1 MVNRVNTQTN
11 SVFILRPNSL
21 QFKGLRFTLN
31 FLICVVSE
39 HFAGKD
45 EIVRPIIKKGWQS
58 KQRKRVLPVKA
69 DKLSKYSRPVIAS
82 LLISGGMLQ
91 LAAPVLAEGTAAGTQ
106 ITNTATASY
115 EDPTD
120 SNKPLNTFS
129 NTVKVAVAEVAG
141 ITVVADTF
149 AVVKG
154 SGNSG
159 VGAEAGDKVN
169 FDYIVTNVGND
180 ATQLRIPGTASITSG
195 DVEQVQYF
203 DTATSTW
210 VNISSGTEF
219 ISPSKLPGQS
229 IKVRVVAAVLPG
241 TTANTVVKVTLGNTT
256 TSGAQNVTR
265 DATGGDV
272 FTVDNTDTSGAAGE
286 VAGVPENGVREA
298 SASQEVTVGATP
310 EAFATVTKVHGV
322 QNPGANP
329 NILTDDTLTY
339 TLGLKVASQADVPT
353 TSNKIAADL
362 AATTINLDSNPAAKK
377 VLVSDAVPQYTTA
390 QSVTAPA
397 GWTAVYTTTS
407 TATNANAATWLSIP
421 GTGAVAVPA
430 GATRVGFVADGP
442 IAKGTTTPGMSITV
456 LFSTM
461 PVEGGNVAN
470 IAQVFGSTDVNG
482 VLKPVYDESGDNK
495 PNNYNDNGTPAIVD
509 PVTGNPVVS
518 TGVVDPTAPGV
529 TDTNNNNTGTGDA
542 GEPNVVAVAPPGQAG
557 ILNGTSNTPGAVGP
571 TGNNDDFTNISAPIP
586 ATVWVLDAN
595 GNYVPSPIDPGA
607 IPFSNTFQTAVGSP
621 TGNVDLLPVTPAT
634 PLPTGTKVTISYGS
648 TSKVYSFDG
657 TKFVDVVNGVA
668 TTTAAT
674 PLIVPNVVAGT
685 KVNYG
690 VDVDLP
696 AGTPQLAG
704 YSVPVTAFV
713 DVNGDGLLGATEP
726 QNQTIDRV
734 YTGYLK
740 LTKEAQI
747 TDANGGLVEAFT
759 AAPTKK
765 AQPGQS
771 IEYKITYT
779 NISEVAPANSGSV
792 TLNAAKIKVTEDGN
806 AAPNNWAPITTHKA
820 TSATDSNNGVIT
832 FDAGASNNSTP
843 AVAVYQDVVAGP
855 LGPQS
860 AGSFRFTRVVK

>member
-1 MVNRVNTQTN
+1 
-11 SVFILRPNSL
+11 
-21 QFKGLRFTLN
+21 LRFTLN
-31 FLICVVSE
+31 FFICVVSE

-58 KQRKRVLPVKA
+58 KQRIRVLPVKA

-120 SNKPLNTFS
+120 PNKPLNTFS

-141 ITVVADTF
+141 VTVIADTF
-149 AVVKG
+149 AIAKG
-154 SGNSG
+154 AGNSG

-180 ATQLRIPGTASITSG
+180 ATQLRIPGTATIDGAGSV
-195 DVEQVQYF
+195 DQVQYF

-210 VNISSGTEF
+210 VNIPNGGEF
-219 ISPSKLPGQS
+219 ISPSKLPGES
-229 IKVRVVAAVLPG
+229 LKVRVVTSILPG
-241 TTANTVVKVTLGNTT
+241 AGANTDVIVTLGNTT
-256 TSGAQNVTR
+256 TPGAQNVTR

-272 FTVDNTDTSGAAGE
+272 FTVDNADGATGE
-286 VAGVPENGVREA
+286 VNGLPENGVREA
-298 SASQEVTVGATP
+298 SVSQKVTIGATP
-310 EAFATVTKVHGV
+310 EAFATVTKVHGA

-339 TLGLKVASQADVPT
+339 TLGLKVAGQADVPT

-362 AATTINLDSNPAAKK
+362 AATTITLDGNAAAKK
-377 VLVSDAVPQYTTA
+377 VLVSDAVPEYTTA

-397 GWTAVYTTTS
+397 GWTAVYTTTAK
-407 TATNANAATWLSIP
+407 ATNANAATWLSIP

-461 PVEGGNVAN
+461 PPEGGNVAN

-482 VLKPVYDESGDNK
+482 VSKPVYDESGDNK
-495 PNNYNDNGTPAIVD
+495 PNNYNDNGTPAVVD

-571 TGNNDDFTNISAPIP
+571 TGNNDDFTNVSAPIP

-595 GNYVPSPIDPGA
+595 GNYVPAPINPGSV
-607 IPFSNTFQTAVGSP
+607 PFSNTFQTAAGTP
-621 TGNVDLLPVTPAT
+621 TGSVDLLPATPAT
-634 PLPTGTKVTISYGS
+634 PLPTGTKVTISNGS
-648 TSKVYSFDG
+648 TSKVYEFDG

-668 TTTAAT
+668 TTTPAT
-674 PLIVPNVVAGT
+674 PLVVPNVVAGT

-713 DVNGDGLLGATEP
+713 DVNGDGILGATEP
-726 QNQTIDRV
+726 QNKTIDRV

-747 TDANGGLVEAFT
+747 TDANGAIVEAFT

-771 IEYKITYT
+771 IEYKITYS
-779 NISEVAPANSGSV
+779 NISQVAPANSGSV
-792 TLNAAKIKVTEDGN
+792 TLNAANIKVTEDGN

-832 FDAGASNNSTP
+832 FDAGASTNSTP
-843 AVAVYQDVVAGP
+843 AVAVYKDVVAGP
-855 LGPQS
+855 LAPQA
-860 AGSFRFTRVVK
+860 AGTFSFTRVVK

>member
-1 MVNRVNTQTN
+1 VN
-11 SVFILRPNSL
+11 
-21 QFKGLRFTLN
+21 
-31 FLICVVSE
+31 
-39 HFAGKD
+39 
-45 EIVRPIIKKGWQS
+45 
-58 KQRKRVLPVKA
+58 A
-69 DKLSKYSRPVIAS
+69 DKLSKYSRPIVAS

-91 LAAPVLAEGTAAGTQ
+91 LAAPVLANGTAAGTQ

-120 SNKPLNTFS
+120 PNKPLNTFS

-141 ITVVADTF
+141 ITLVADTF

-180 ATQLRIPGTASITSG
+180 ATQLRIPGTASISG
-195 DVEQVQYF
+195 AGSVDKVQYF

-210 VNISSGTEF
+210 IDIPNAGEF
-219 ISPSKLPGQS
+219 ISPSKLPGES
-229 IKVRVVAAVLPG
+229 LKVRVVTSILVGAA
-241 TTANTVVKVTLGNTT
+241 ANTDVVVTLGNTT
-256 TSGAQNVTR
+256 TPGAQNVTR

-272 FTVDNTDTSGAAGE
+272 FTVDNADGAAGE
-286 VAGVPENGVREA
+286 VNGAPENGVREA
-298 SASQEVTVGATP
+298 SASQKVTIGATP
-310 EAFATVTKVHGV
+310 EAFATVTKVHGA
-322 QNPGANP
+322 QNPGALP
-329 NILTDDTLTY
+329 NVLTDDTLTY
-339 TLGLKVASQADVPT
+339 TLALKVAGQADVPT

-362 AATTINLDSNPAAKK
+362 AASTITLDGNTAAKK
-377 VLVSDAVPQYTTA
+377 VLVSDAVPVYTTA
-390 QSVTAPA
+390 KTLTAPA
-397 GWTAVYTTTS
+397 GWTAVYTTS
-407 TATNANAATWLSIP
+407 VAASVNADKAVWLSI
-421 GTGAVAVPA
+421 GTGTVTVPT

-442 IAKGTTTPGMSITV
+442 ITKGTTTPDMLVTV
-456 LFSTM
+456 ELTNM
-461 PVEGGNVAN
+461 PAAGGNVAN
-470 IAQVFGSTDVNG
+470 IAQVFGSTNVNG
-482 VLKPVYDESGDNK
+482 VFKPVYDESGDNK
-495 PNNYNDNGTPAIVD
+495 PNNYSDNGTPAPVD
-509 PVTGNPVVS
+509 PITGAPVVS
-518 TGVVDPTAPGV
+518 TGVVDPLNPGV

-542 GEPNVVAVAPPGQAG
+542 GEPNVIAIVPPGQAG

-571 TGNNDDFTNISAPIP
+571 TGNNDDFTNVSAPIP

-595 GNYVPSPIDPGA
+595 GNYVPSPIDPSA
-607 IPFSNTFQTAVGSP
+607 VPFSNTLQTAAGTP
-621 TGNVDLLPVTPAT
+621 TGNVDLLPATPAT

-704 YSVPVTAFV
+704 YSVPITAFV

-747 TDANGGLVEAFT
+747 TDANGGIVEAFT

-771 IEYKITYT
+771 IEYKITYS

-792 TLNAAKIKVTEDGN
+792 TLNAANIKVTEDGN
-806 AAPNNWAPITTHKA
+806 AAPNNWAPITTHKVS
-820 TSATDSNNGVIT
+820 SATDSNNGNIS

-843 AVAVYQDVVAGP
+843 TVSVYKDVVAGP
-855 LGPQS
+855 LGPQT
-860 AGSFRFTRVVK
+860 AGSFSFTRVVK

>member
-1 MVNRVNTQTN
+1 M
-11 SVFILRPNSL
+11 
-21 QFKGLRFTLN
+21 
-31 FLICVVSE
+31 
-39 HFAGKD
+39 
-45 EIVRPIIKKGWQS
+45 
-58 KQRKRVLPVKA
+58 
-69 DKLSKYSRPVIAS
+69 
-82 LLISGGMLQ
+82 LISSGMLQ
-91 LAAPVLAEGTAAGTQ
+91 LAAPVLALGTDAGTQ

-120 SNKPLNTFS
+120 PNKPLNTFS
-129 NTVKVAVAEVAG
+129 NTVKVTVAEVAG

-154 SGNSG
+154 GTNTG

-180 ATQLRIPGTASITSG
+180 ATQFRIPGTATVTGAGSV
-195 DVEQVQYF
+195 DKVQYF

-210 VNISSGTEF
+210 IDIPSAGEF
-219 ISPSKLPGQS
+219 ISPSRLPGES
-229 IKVRVVAAVLPG
+229 LKVRVITSILAGAG
-241 TTANTVVKVTLGNTT
+241 SNTDVVVTLGNTT
-256 TSGAQNVTR
+256 APGAQNVTR

-272 FTVDNTDTSGAAGE
+272 YTVDNADRVAGE
-286 VAGVPENGVREA
+286 VNGAPENGVREA
-298 SASQEVTVGATP
+298 AVSQKVTIGATP
-310 EAFATVTKVHGV
+310 EAFATVTKVHGA
-322 QNPGANP
+322 QNPGANA

-339 TLGLKVASQADVPT
+339 SLALKVAAQADVPT

-362 AATTINLDSNPAAKK
+362 AATTITLDGNAAAKK
-377 VLVSDAVPQYTTA
+377 VLVSDAVPVYTTA
-390 QSVTAPA
+390 KTLTAPA
-397 GWTAVYTTTS
+397 GWTAVYTTTA

-421 GTGAVAVPA
+421 GTGTLAVPA

-442 IAKGTTTPGMSITV
+442 IAKGTTTPDMLVTV
-456 LFSTM
+456 ELTNI
-461 PVEGGNVAN
+461 PATGGNVAN

-495 PNNYNDNGTPAIVD
+495 PNNYNDNGTPAPVD
-509 PVTGNPVVS
+509 PITGTPAVS

-542 GEPNVVAVAPPGQAG
+542 GEPNVVAVTPPGQAG

-571 TGNNDDFTNISAPIP
+571 TGNNDDFTNVSAPIP
-586 ATVWVLDAN
+586 ATTWVPDAN
-595 GNYVPSPIDPGA
+595 GNYIPTPIDPGA
-607 IPFSNTFQTAVGSP
+607 VPFSNTFQTAAGSP
-621 TGNVDLLPVTPAT
+621 TGNVDLLPATPAT
-634 PLPTGTKVTISYGS
+634 PLPAGTKVTISNGS
-648 TSKVYSFDG
+648 TSKVYEFDG
-657 TKFVDVVNGVA
+657 AKFVDVVNGVA

-685 KVNYG
+685 RVNYG
-690 VDVDLP
+690 VEVDLP

-713 DVNGDGLLGATEP
+713 DVNGDGLVGATEP

-734 YTGYLK
+734 YTGYLR

-747 TDANGGLVEAFT
+747 TDANGGIIEAFT
-759 AAPTKK
+759 ATPNKN

-771 IEYKITYT
+771 IEYRITYK
-779 NISEVAPANSGSV
+779 NISEVAPVNSGSV
-792 TLNAAKIKVTEDGN
+792 TLKAQNIKVTEDGN

-820 TSATDSNNGVIT
+820 ASATDSNNGAIT
-832 FDAGASNNSTP
+832 FDSGASNNSTP

-855 LGPQS
+855 LAPQAVGTFS
-860 AGSFRFTRVVK
+860 FTRVVK

>member
-1 MVNRVNTQTN
+1 
-11 SVFILRPNSL
+11 
-21 QFKGLRFTLN
+21 
-31 FLICVVSE
+31 
-39 HFAGKD
+39 
-45 EIVRPIIKKGWQS
+45 
-58 KQRKRVLPVKA
+58 VKA

-82 LLISGGMLQ
+82 LLIGGGMMQ

-120 SNKPLNTFS
+120 PNKPLNTFS

-180 ATQLRIPGTASITSG
+180 ATQLRIPGTATVAGAGSV
-195 DVEQVQYF
+195 DKVQYF
-203 DTATSTW
+203 DTVTNAW
-210 VNISSGTEF
+210 IDIPNAGEF
-219 ISPSKLPGQS
+219 ISPSKLPGES
-229 IKVRVVAAVLPG
+229 LKVRVVTSILVGA
-241 TTANTVVKVTLGNTT
+241 TANTDVVVTLGNTT
-256 TSGAQNVTR
+256 APGAQNVTR

-272 FTVDNTDTSGAAGE
+272 FTVDNADGTAGE
-286 VAGVPENGVREA
+286 VNGAPENGVREA
-298 SASQEVTVGATP
+298 SVSQKVTIGATP
-310 EAFATVTKVHGV
+310 ESFATVTKVHGA

-329 NILTDDTLTY
+329 NVLTDDTLTY
-339 TLGLKVASQADVPT
+339 SLALKVASQADVPT

-362 AATTINLDSNPAAKK
+362 AATTITLDGNTAAKK
-377 VLVSDAVPQYTTA
+377 VLVSDAVPEYTTA
-390 QSVTAPA
+390 KTVTAPA
-397 GWTAVYTTTS
+397 GWTAVYTTS
-407 TATNANAATWLSIP
+407 VAAAVNADKALWLSIP
-421 GTGAVAVPA
+421 GTGTVAVPT

-442 IAKGTTTPGMSITV
+442 IAKGTTTPDMLVTV
-456 LFSTM
+456 ELTNI
-461 PVEGGNVAN
+461 PATGGNVAN
-470 IAQVFGSTDVNG
+470 IAQVFGSTNVNG
-482 VLKPVYDESGDNK
+482 VFKPVYDESGDNK
-495 PNNYNDNGTPAIVD
+495 PNNYNDNGTPAPVD

-518 TGVVDPTAPGV
+518 TGVVNPLNPGV

-542 GEPNVVAVAPPGQAG
+542 GEPNVLAVTPPGQAG
-557 ILNGTSNTPGAVGP
+557 ILNGTSNNPGAVGP
-571 TGNNDDFTNISAPIP
+571 TGNNDDFTNVSAPIP
-586 ATVWVLDAN
+586 ATTWVLDAN
-595 GNYVPSPIDPGA
+595 GNYVPAPIDPGA
-607 IPFSNTFQTAVGSP
+607 IAFSNTFQTAVGSP
-621 TGNVDLLPVTPAT
+621 TGSVDLLPATPAT
-634 PLPTGTKVTISYGS
+634 PLPTGTKVTVSYGS

-668 TTTAAT
+668 TTTPAT

-704 YSVPVTAFV
+704 YSVTVTAFV

-726 QNQTIDRV
+726 QNQTVDRV

-747 TDANGGLVEAFT
+747 TDANGAIVEAFT
-759 AAPTKK
+759 AAPTKR

-806 AAPNNWAPITTHKA
+806 ASPNNWAPITTHKA
-820 TSATDSNNGVIT
+820 SSATDSNNGNIS

-843 AVAVYQDVVAGP
+843 GVAVYQDVVAGP

>member
-1 MVNRVNTQTN
+1 MN
-11 SVFILRPNSL
+11 
-21 QFKGLRFTLN
+21 
-31 FLICVVSE
+31 
-39 HFAGKD
+39 
-45 EIVRPIIKKGWQS
+45 
-58 KQRKRVLPVKA
+58 A
-69 DKLSKYSRPVIAS
+69 DKLSKYSRPIVAS

-91 LAAPVLAEGTAAGTQ
+91 LAAPVLALGTDAGTQ

-120 SNKPLNTFS
+120 PNKPLNTFS
-129 NTVKVAVAEVAG
+129 NTVKVTVAEVAG

-149 AVVKG
+149 AIVKG

-180 ATQLRIPGTASITSG
+180 ATQLRIPGTATIDGAGSV
-195 DVEQVQYF
+195 DQVQYF

-210 VNISSGTEF
+210 VNIPNGGEF
-219 ISPSKLPGQS
+219 VSTSKLPGES
-229 IKVRVVAAVLPG
+229 IKVRVIASILPG
-241 TTANTVVKVTLGNTT
+241 AGANTDVTVTLGNTT
-256 TSGAQNVTR
+256 APGAQNVTR

-272 FTVDNTDTSGAAGE
+272 FTVDNPNGTAGE
-286 VAGVPENGVREA
+286 VDGLPENGVREA
-298 SASQEVTVGATP
+298 SVSQKVTIGATP
-310 EAFATVTKVHGV
+310 EAFATVTKVHGA
-322 QNPGANP
+322 QSPGANP

-339 TLGLKVASQADVPT
+339 TLGLKVAGQADVPT

-397 GWTAVYTTTS
+397 GWTAVYTNTP
-407 TATNANAATWLSIP
+407 TATNANAATWTSIP

-456 LFSTM
+456 LFTNM
-461 PVEGGNVAN
+461 PATGGNVAN

-482 VLKPVYDESGDNK
+482 VSKPVYDESGDNK
-495 PNNYNDNGTPAIVD
+495 PNNYNDNGTPAPVD
-509 PVTGNPVVS
+509 PTGNPIVT

-542 GEPNVVAVAPPGQAG
+542 GEPNVVSVTPPGQAG
-557 ILNGTSNTPGAVGP
+557 ILNGTSNKPDAVGP
-571 TGNNDDFTNISAPIP
+571 TGNNDDFTNVSAPIP
-586 ATVWVLDAN
+586 ATTWVLDTN
-595 GNYVPSPIDPGA
+595 GNYVPSPINPGSV
-607 IPFSNTFQTAVGSP
+607 PFSNTFQTAVGSP
-621 TGNVDLLPVTPAT
+621 TGSVNLLPATPAV
-634 PLPTGTKVTISYGS
+634 PLPTGTKVTISNGS
-648 TSKVYSFDG
+648 TSKVYEFDG
-657 TKFVDVVNGVA
+657 TKFVDVVNGV
-668 TTTAAT
+668 TTATPAT
-674 PLIVPNVVAGT
+674 PLVVPNVVAGT

-696 AGTPQLAG
+696 AGTPQLVG

-713 DVNGDGLLGATEP
+713 DVNGDGILDAAEP
-726 QNQTIDRV
+726 QNMTIDRV

-759 AAPTKK
+759 AAPTKR

-792 TLNAAKIKVTEDGN
+792 TLNAANIKVTEDGN

-820 TSATDSNNGVIT
+820 TSAADTNNGVIT

-860 AGSFRFTRVVK
+860 AGSFSFTRVVK

>member
-1 MVNRVNTQTN
+1 VN
-11 SVFILRPNSL
+11 
-21 QFKGLRFTLN
+21 
-31 FLICVVSE
+31 
-39 HFAGKD
+39 
-45 EIVRPIIKKGWQS
+45 
-58 KQRKRVLPVKA
+58 A

-82 LLISGGMLQ
+82 LLISGGMMQ

-120 SNKPLNTFS
+120 PNKPLNTFS

-180 ATQLRIPGTASITSG
+180 ATQLRIPGTASISG
-195 DVEQVQYF
+195 AGSVDKVQYF
-203 DTATSTW
+203 DTVTNAW
-210 VNISSGTEF
+210 IDIPNAGEF
-219 ISPSKLPGQS
+219 ISPSKLPGES
-229 IKVRVVAAVLPG
+229 LKVRVVTSILVGA
-241 TTANTVVKVTLGNTT
+241 TANTDVVVTLGNTT
-256 TSGAQNVTR
+256 TPGAQNVTR

-272 FTVDNTDTSGAAGE
+272 FTVDNLDGAAGE
-286 VAGVPENGVREA
+286 VNGAPENGVREA
-298 SASQEVTVGATP
+298 SVSQKVTIGATP
-310 EAFATVTKVHGV
+310 EAFATVTKVHGA

-339 TLGLKVASQADVPT
+339 TLALKVAGQADVPT

-362 AATTINLDSNPAAKK
+362 AASTITLDGNTAAKK
-377 VLVSDAVPQYTTA
+377 VLVSDAVPVYTTA
-390 QSVTAPA
+390 KTLTAPA
-397 GWTAVYTTTS
+397 GWTAVYTTS
-407 TATNANAATWLSIP
+407 VAASVNADKAVWLSI
-421 GTGAVAVPA
+421 GTGTVAVPA

-442 IAKGTTTPGMSITV
+442 IAKGTTTPDMLVTV
-456 LFSTM
+456 ELTNM
-461 PVEGGNVAN
+461 PAAGGNVAN

-482 VLKPVYDESGDNK
+482 VFKPVYDESGDNK
-495 PNNYNDNGTPAIVD
+495 PNNYSDNGNPAPVD
-509 PVTGNPVVS
+509 PITGAPVVS

-542 GEPNVVAVAPPGQAG
+542 GEPNVVAVTPPGQAG

-571 TGNNDDFTNISAPIP
+571 TGNNDDFTNVSAPIP

-595 GNYVPSPIDPGA
+595 GNYVPSPINPSA
-607 IPFSNTFQTAVGSP
+607 VPFSNTFQTAAGTP
-621 TGNVDLLPVTPAT
+621 TGNVDLLPATPAV

-648 TSKVYSFDG
+648 TSKVYEFDG

-696 AGTPQLAG
+696 AGTAQLAG

-747 TDANGGLVEAFT
+747 TDVNGGIVEAFT

-806 AAPNNWAPITTHKA
+806 AAPNNWASITTHKA
-820 TSATDSNNGVIT
+820 TSATDSNNGLIT

-843 AVAVYQDVVAGP
+843 GVAVYQDVVAGP

-860 AGSFRFTRVVK
+860 AGSFRFTRIVK

>member
-1 MVNRVNTQTN
+1 VN
-11 SVFILRPNSL
+11 
-21 QFKGLRFTLN
+21 
-31 FLICVVSE
+31 
-39 HFAGKD
+39 
-45 EIVRPIIKKGWQS
+45 
-58 KQRKRVLPVKA
+58 A

-82 LLISGGMLQ
+82 LLISGGMMQ

-120 SNKPLNTFS
+120 PNKPLNTFS
-129 NTVKVAVAEVAG
+129 NTVKVAVAEVTG

-180 ATQLRIPGTASITSG
+180 ATQLRIPGTASISG
-195 DVEQVQYF
+195 AGSVDKVQYF
-203 DTATSTW
+203 DTVTSAW
-210 VNISSGTEF
+210 IDIPNAGEF
-219 ISPSKLPGQS
+219 ISPSKLPGES
-229 IKVRVVAAVLPG
+229 LKVRVVTSILVGA
-241 TTANTVVKVTLGNTT
+241 TANTDVVVTLGNTT
-256 TSGAQNVTR
+256 APGAQNVTR

-272 FTVDNTDTSGAAGE
+272 YTVDNLDTAGAAGE
-286 VAGVPENGVREA
+286 VNGAPENGVREA
-298 SASQEVTVGATP
+298 SVSQKVTIGATP
-310 EAFATVTKVHGV
+310 EAFATVTKVHGA

-339 TLGLKVASQADVPT
+339 TLALKVAGQADVPT

-362 AATTINLDSNPAAKK
+362 AASTITLDSNTAAKK
-377 VLVSDAVPQYTTA
+377 VLVSDAVPVYTTA
-390 QSVTAPA
+390 KTLTAPA
-397 GWTAVYTTTS
+397 GWTAVYTTS
-407 TATNANAATWLSIP
+407 VAASVNADKAVWLSIP
-421 GTGAVAVPA
+421 GTGTVAVPA

-442 IAKGTTTPGMSITV
+442 IAKGTTTPDMLITV
-456 LFSTM
+456 EFTTM
-461 PVEGGNVAN
+461 PAEGGNVAN
-470 IAQVFGSTDVNG
+470 IAQVFGSTNVNG
-482 VLKPVYDESGDNK
+482 IFKPVYDESGDNK
-495 PNNYNDNGTPAIVD
+495 PNNYNDNGTPAPVD
-509 PVTGNPVVS
+509 PLGNPVVS
-518 TGVVDPTAPGV
+518 NGVVDPNAPGV

-542 GEPNVVAVAPPGQAG
+542 GEPNVVAVTPPGQAG

-571 TGNNDDFTNISAPIP
+571 TGNNDDFTNVSAPIP
-586 ATVWVLDAN
+586 ATTWTLDGN
-595 GNYVPSPIDPGA
+595 GNYVPSKIDPSA
-607 IPFSNTFQTAVGSP
+607 IPFSNTFQTAASTPTSKVG
-621 TGNVDLLPVTPAT
+621 LLPTLPTTPAIPAT
-634 PLPTGTKVTISYGS
+634 VDSPAIILPNGTKVTISYGG
-648 TSKVYSFDG
+648 TSKIYEFDG
-657 TKFVDVVNGVA
+657 TKFVDVVNGVV
-668 TTTAAT
+668 TNTPAT
-674 PLIVPNVVAGT
+674 PLMVPNVVGGT

-696 AGTPQLAG
+696 TNTPQLVG

-713 DVNGDGLLGATEP
+713 DINDDGILAATEP
-726 QNQTIDRV
+726 QNKTVDRV

-759 AAPTKK
+759 AAPKK

-820 TSATDSNNGVIT
+820 NSATDSNNGAIT
-832 FDAGASNNSTP
+832 FDGSPNGNGGS
-843 AVAVYQDVVAGP
+843 AVSVYQDVVAGP
-855 LGPQS
+855 LGPQA

>member
-1 MVNRVNTQTN
+1 VN
-11 SVFILRPNSL
+11 
-21 QFKGLRFTLN
+21 
-31 FLICVVSE
+31 
-39 HFAGKD
+39 
-45 EIVRPIIKKGWQS
+45 
-58 KQRKRVLPVKA
+58 A

-82 LLISGGMLQ
+82 LLISGGMMQ

-120 SNKPLNTFS
+120 PNKPLNTFS

-180 ATQLRIPGTASITSG
+180 ATQLRIPGTASITGAGSV
-195 DVEQVQYF
+195 DKVQYF
-203 DTATSTW
+203 DTVTNTW
-210 VNISSGTEF
+210 IDILNAGEF
-219 ISPSKLPGQS
+219 ISPSKLPGES
-229 IKVRVVAAVLPG
+229 LKVRVVTSILVGAAS
-241 TTANTVVKVTLGNTT
+241 NTDVEVTLGNTT
-256 TSGAQNVTR
+256 TPGAQNVTR

-272 FTVDNTDTSGAAGE
+272 FTVDNLNGVAGE
-286 VAGVPENGVREA
+286 VNGAPENGVREA
-298 SASQEVTVGATP
+298 SAFQKVTIGATP
-310 EAFATVTKVHGV
+310 EAFATVTKVHGA

-339 TLGLKVASQADVPT
+339 SLALKVASQADVPT

-362 AATTINLDSNPAAKK
+362 AATTINLDGNTAAKK
-377 VLVSDAVPQYTTA
+377 VLVSDAVPVYTTA
-390 QSVTAPA
+390 KTLTAPT
-397 GWTAVYTTTS
+397 GWTAVYTTS
-407 TATNANAATWLSIP
+407 VAASVNADKAVWLSI
-421 GTGAVAVPA
+421 GTGTVAVPA

-442 IAKGTTTPGMSITV
+442 IAKGTTTPDMLVTV
-456 LFSTM
+456 ELTNM
-461 PVEGGNVAN
+461 PAAGGNVAN

-495 PNNYNDNGTPAIVD
+495 PNNYSDNGTPAPVD
-509 PVTGNPVVS
+509 PITGAPVVS

-542 GEPNVVAVAPPGQAG
+542 GEPNVVAVTPPGQAG

-571 TGNNDDFTNISAPIP
+571 TGNNDDFTNVSAPIP

-595 GNYVPSPIDPGA
+595 GNYVPSPIDPSA

-621 TGNVDLLPVTPAT
+621 TGNVDLLPVTPAV

-648 TSKVYSFDG
+648 TSKVYEFDG

-747 TDANGGLVEAFT
+747 TDANGGIVEAFT

-806 AAPNNWAPITTHKA
+806 AAPNNWASITTHKA

-832 FDAGASNNSTP
+832 FDAGSSNNSTP

>member
-1 MVNRVNTQTN
+1 VN
-11 SVFILRPNSL
+11 
-21 QFKGLRFTLN
+21 
-31 FLICVVSE
+31 
-39 HFAGKD
+39 
-45 EIVRPIIKKGWQS
+45 
-58 KQRKRVLPVKA
+58 A

-82 LLISGGMLQ
+82 LLISGGMMQ

-120 SNKPLNTFS
+120 PNKPLNTFS

-180 ATQLRIPGTASITSG
+180 ATQLRIPGTASISG
-195 DVEQVQYF
+195 AGSVDKVQYF
-203 DTATSTW
+203 DTVTNAW
-210 VNISSGTEF
+210 IDIPNAGEF
-219 ISPSKLPGQS
+219 ISPSKLPGES
-229 IKVRVVAAVLPG
+229 LKVRVVTSILVGAAS
-241 TTANTVVKVTLGNTT
+241 NTDVVVTLGNTT
-256 TSGAQNVTR
+256 APGAQNVTR

-272 FTVDNTDTSGAAGE
+272 FTVDNADGVAGE
-286 VAGVPENGVREA
+286 VNGAPENGVREA
-298 SASQEVTVGATP
+298 SVSQKVTIGATP
-310 EAFATVTKVHGV
+310 EAFATVTKVHGA

-339 TLGLKVASQADVPT
+339 SLALKVASQAEVPT

-362 AATTINLDSNPAAKK
+362 AATTINLDGDAAAKK

-390 QSVTAPA
+390 KTVTAPA
-397 GWTAVYTTTS
+397 GWTAVYTTS
-407 TATNANAATWLSIP
+407 VAASVNADKAVWLSIP
-421 GTGAVAVPA
+421 GTGTVAVPA
-430 GATRVGFVADGP
+430 GATRVGFVANGP
-442 IAKGTTTPGMSITV
+442 IAKGTTTPDMLVTV
-456 LFSTM
+456 ELTNM
-461 PVEGGNVAN
+461 PAAGGNVAN

-495 PNNYNDNGTPAIVD
+495 PNNYSDNGTPAPVD
-509 PVTGNPVVS
+509 PITGAPVVS
-518 TGVVDPTAPGV
+518 TGVVDPLNPGV

-542 GEPNVVAVAPPGQAG
+542 GEPNVLAVTPPGQAG

-571 TGNNDDFTNISAPIP
+571 TGNNDDFTNVSAPIP
-586 ATVWVLDAN
+586 TTAWVLDAN

-607 IPFSNTFQTAVGSP
+607 VPFSNTFQTAVGSP

-648 TSKVYSFDG
+648 TSKVYEFDG

-696 AGTPQLAG
+696 AGTAQLAG

-713 DVNGDGLLGATEP
+713 DVDGDSLLGATEP

-806 AAPNNWAPITTHKA
+806 AAPNNWASITTHKA
-820 TSATDSNNGVIT
+820 TSATDSNNGLIT

-843 AVAVYQDVVAGP
+843 GVAVYQDVVAGP

-860 AGSFRFTRVVK
+860 AGSFRFTRIVK